1 MRRILLLT
9 AFAVMAGIAAFAQGV
24 TTGSFSGTVVDQK
37 GEGLP
42 GATVVA
48 VHVPSGT
55 QYGTS
60 TRADGRYIIPN
71 ARVGGP
77 YKVTISF
84 IGYETQERN
93 DVYVSLGNSTDI
105 SSTLQEGGTQLQE
118 VQVVGSSVISSE
130 RTGAATNVNNRTIQ
144 SVPTISRGLR
154 DFTKLNPLA
163 NTSGSGT
170 SFAGMNNRYNQF
182 SIDGLVSNDVF
193 GLTSSGTNGGQT
205 GIEPISLDAIEEF
218 QLNIAPYDV
227 RQGGFTGG
235 GINAVTRSGSN
246 TFQGSAYYFG
256 NNQSL
261 VGRSNPN
268 TEVKAKYPEYKD
280 FQTGFRLGGPIIKNK
295 LFFFINGEITRK
307 KTPLPLPPGD
317 NAVTGSNITADEV
330 QRVRNV
336 LARIAPNYDPGSSNV
351 IENETNSNKIL
362 AKIDWNINEHH
373 KLSVRHSY
381 TYGENFDN
389 SRSANAF
396 RFYNNGVYFPSTTNS
411 SGIELNSTFN
421 NATSNR
427 LLLGYT
433 RVRDD
438 RDPLG
443 NPFPFVNINIGN
455 GRTIALGS
463 ESSSVAN
470 QLDQD
475 IFSITDDF
483 SIYRGKHTITIG
495 TNNEFYKFYNLFV
508 QNIYG
513 RYAYNSL
520 ANFETVGTPGEI
532 APTYYQIGYS
542 FANDGPSQSQG
553 GAKFNAMQ
561 LGVYGQDEIQ
571 VFDNLKVTAGIR
583 FDLPLFPDKPAGND
597 AFNQAYGSR
606 GGTTG
611 TVPKTQVLYSP
622 RVGFNWDVMGDKSL
636 QVRGGT
642 GLFTGRVPFVW
653 VSNQFSNN
661 GVLNGS
667 YSVGNSSASGTP
679 ITNPAGLKFNPDPFT
694 QKSAEDLGKTPSRGD
709 VNVIDK
715 NFKFPQVFRTNLAV
729 DKQLPWGLVGTIEGI
744 FSKTLNN
751 INFYNWNREVDPAFA
766 FNGPDNR
773 PRYKTGRLDAN
784 YNEIIYLKNTNKG
797 YSYNVMAQVQKSFTN
812 GFMGSIAY
820 SYGESKDLNSGTSSV
835 AYSNWQ
841 FVDNT
846 NGLNNLAVTRSN
858 YAAGS
863 RVVGLVS
870 YRKEY
875 LNKTMAT
882 QISLFYNGQSGQPY
896 SYRYDGDINNDGT
909 SNDNIYIPK
918 TAADINLVN
927 YTTTGSNP
935 VTVTAAEQWEKLDAF
950 IKGDKY
956 LSEHRGEYAQRNG
969 ARMPF
974 QHQFDLRILQ
984 EVGVKAGANMN
995 KLQFSLDILNV
1006 GNFLNKDWGRQY
1018 TLSNQEFALIAYKG
1032 LAADGKTP
1040 TFNYNPS
1047 NQTNGNAYSASDL
1060 LSRWRM
1066 QLGVRYIFN

>member
-1 MRRILLLT
+1 MT
-9 AFAVMAGIAAFAQGV
+9 AFAVLASVAVFAQGV
-24 TTGSFSGTVVDQK
+24 TTGALSGKVVDQK

-48 VHVPSGT
+48 VHTPSGT

-60 TRADGRYIIPN
+60 TRADGRYVIPN

-84 IGYETQERN
+84 IGFEAQERN
-93 DVYVSLGNSTDI
+93 DVYISLGNTSDI
-105 SSTLQEGGTQLQE
+105 SATLQEGGTQLQE
-118 VQVVGSSVISSE
+118 VQVVASSVMSSE
-130 RTGAATNVNNRTIQ
+130 RTGASTNVNNRTIQ

-163 NTSGSGT
+163 NTAGNGT

-246 TFQGSAYYFG
+246 TFQGSVYYFG

-268 TEVKAKYPEYKD
+268 TEVKAKYPEYSD
-280 FQTGFRLGGPIIKNK
+280 YQTGFRLGGPIIKNK
-295 LFFFINGEITRK
+295 LFFFINGELTRK
-307 KTPLPLPPGD
+307 KTPLPLAPGSAT
-317 NAVTGSNITADEV
+317 NVTGSNITADEV
-330 QRVRNV
+330 TRVKNV
-336 LARIAPNYDPGSSNV
+336 LTRIAPNYDPGASDV
-351 IENETNSNKIL
+351 IENETNSDKIL
-362 AKIDWNINEHH
+362 AKIDWNINSNH

-381 TYGENFDN
+381 TYGENIDN
-389 SRSANAF
+389 SRSSNAF
-396 RFYNNGVYFPSTTNS
+396 RFYNNGVYFPSKTNS
-411 SGIELNSTFN
+411 TGVELNSIFGTQF
-421 NATSNR
+421 SNR
-427 LLLGYT
+427 LMIGYT

-443 NPFPFVNINIGN
+443 NPFPTVLLNIGN
-455 GRTIALGS
+455 GRTITLGS
-463 ESSSVAN
+463 EASSVAN

-475 IFSITDDF
+475 IYSLTDDF
-483 SIYRGKHTITIG
+483 SIYAGKHTITIG

-513 RYAYNSL
+513 NYAYNSL
-520 ANFETVGTPGEI
+520 ANFETVGTAGEV
-532 APTYYQIGYS
+532 APTFYQVGYS
-542 FANDGPSQSQG
+542 FANDGLSQSAG
-553 GAKFNAMQ
+553 GAKFNAFQ
-561 LGVYGQDEIQ
+561 LGLYGQDDIQ
-571 VFDNLKVTAGIR
+571 VFENLKVTAGLRI
-583 FDLPLFPDKPAGND
+583 DLPVFPDKPEGNTT
-597 AFNQAYGSR
+597 FNEAYGSR

-611 TVPKTQVLYSP
+611 TVPDSKILWSP
-622 RVGFNWDVMGDKSL
+622 RVGFNWDVMGDRSL

-661 GVLNGS
+661 GQLNGTFS
-667 YSVGNSSASGTP
+667 IGNSSASSTP
-679 ITNPAGLKFNPDPFT
+679 IANPAGVKFNANPAT
-694 QKSAEDLGKTPSRGD
+694 QATAETYGRTPGRGAI
-709 VNVIDK
+709 NVIDK
-715 NFKFPQVFRTNLAV
+715 DFRFPQVFRTNLAV
-729 DKQLPWGLVGTIEGI
+729 DKTLPWGLVGTIEGI

-751 INFYNWNREVDPAFA
+751 INFVNWNREVDPGFA

-773 PRYKTGRLDAN
+773 PRYKNGRVDAN
-784 YNEIIYLKNTNKG
+784 YDEIIYLQNTNKG
-797 YSYNVMAQVQKSFTN
+797 YSYNVMAQIQKSFTN

-820 SYGESKDLNSGTSSV
+820 SYGDSKDLNSGTSSV
-835 AYSNWQ
+835 AYSNWRY
-841 FVDNT
+841 VNNV
-846 NGLNNLAVTRSN
+846 NGLNDLSQTRSN
-858 YAAGS
+858 YSAGS

-875 LNKTMAT
+875 LNNLLAT
-882 QISLFYNGQSGQPY
+882 QISLFYNGQSGQPI

-909 SNDNIYIPK
+909 SNDMIYIPR
-918 TAADINLVN
+918 TAADINLID
-927 YTTTGSNP
+927 YTTTGTNP
-935 VTVTAAEQWEKLDAF
+935 VTVTAAEQWAKLDAY
-950 IKGDKY
+950 IEGDDY
-956 LSEHRGEYAQRNG
+956 LKEHRGEYAERN
-969 ARMPF
+969 ASRMPF
-974 QHQFDLRILQ
+974 QHNFDLRILQ
-984 EVGVKAGANMN
+984 EVAVKAGATTN

-1006 GNFLNKDWGRQY
+1006 GNFINKDWGRQY
-1018 TLSNQEFALIAYKG
+1018 TVSNQEFALIAYKG

-1040 TFNYNPS
+1040 TYNYNPS
-1047 NQTNGNAYSASDL
+1047 NQTNNNPWSASDL
-1060 LSRWRM
+1060 ISRWRM